1 MEPANSTMD
10 LEKGMAGLCIIQR
23 ISFQRSSGC
32 FAPFGPTRPQP
43 PAWTMGLTP
52 PLGGSAAVPTS
63 GGSPPT
69 TAAVILVSIST
80 SRTTSTETTF
90 LSTALWVAL

>member
-32 FAPFGPTRPQP
+32 LAPLVASRAHP
-43 PAWTMGLTP
+43 PA
-52 PLGGSAAVPTS
+52 
-63 GGSPPT
+63 
-69 TAAVILVSIST
+69 
-80 SRTTSTETTF
+80 
-90 LSTALWVAL
+90 